1 MQNEDGTMLH
11 HRNDSTSIEDMIAY
25 RHWHAASEKY
35 AGGDSLAT
43 YIYLGWEL
51 GKVVQLEE
59 RWYAGTRRVAVYHF
73 ELTLKDETI
82 NMPVIANPYVDQII
96 ARSALMMVAIGEYQ
110 RPQKEIDME
119 ARL

>member
-1 MQNEDGTMLH
+1 MVAMLQ
-11 HRNDSTSIEDMIAY
+11 HRYDSTSIEDIITY
-25 RHWHAASEKY
+25 RHWHGESEKY

-43 YIYLGWEL
+43 FVYLGWQL

-59 RWYAGTRRVAVYHF
+59 RWYAGTRRVAVYYF
-73 ELTLKDETI
+73 ELTRDDETI
-82 NMPVIANPYVDQII
+82 TMPVIGNPYVDQVV
-96 ARSALMMVAIGEYQ
+96 AKAALQMVSVGEYQ

>member
-1 MQNEDGTMLH
+1 MLH

-25 RHWHAASEKY
+25 RHWHAQSEKY

-43 YIYLGWEL
+43 QIYLGWTL
-51 GKVVQLEE
+51 GEIVQLEE
-59 RWYAGTRRVAVYHF
+59 RWYAGTRRVAVYYF
-73 ELTLKDETI
+73 ELTRDEETI
-82 NMPVIANPYVDQII
+82 TMPVIGNPYVDQVI
-96 ARSALMMVAIGEYQ
+96 AHSALKVVAVGEYQ